1 VTVPGAAIRATPRL
15 GAGVATRLLGA
26 ARRRPIV
33 FLGGGI
39 LALALGTGAVT
50 VIEVSDQTAREA
62 DVRLDRHAEAVAAD
76 VATLFANASRD
87 VRLARRNP
95 TYDSVLSDTWTAVD
109 AAERATVDT
118 SLTYVAN
125 RYGVDEICLIR
136 STGAEVGRWSGGTA
150 AAPGNLSTN
159 ETLNPFFKP
168 AMALSDDQVFVTQ
181 PYVSPDSGRWVYG
194 FATPVVIA
202 SGVPSG
208 VLHFEIPLARLAEV
222 IADEPFGTEG
232 GSFVVDRD
240 GRIVSGPDGS
250 PIRPDANVDVAR
262 AAAVGASLPTIAD
275 ATTPGWRSAIAAAIG
290 GQPSAGGGDD
300 RPLVTVSDAGR
311 DPIRV
316 AAHAVPGT
324 DLFVVSTSPFHALY
338 ADVDR
343 TRLNLIATVGPLL
356 LILVAVSVW
365 YSRRLTR
372 ANAGLRVAGVATSQL
387 ASIVESADD
396 AILRVEPDGR
406 ISTWNAAAESMY
418 GRPPEAIV
426 GSRLDELFVAD
437 RAGEAPRLLES
448 VIVGNRVERL
458 ETVHRLHDDRPVDV
472 WLTLS
477 PIRDATGAAVAASVI
492 ARDITDRKRLE
503 EELAHQALHDSLTG
517 LPNRELFQDRLR
529 QSLQPVRSRPEAIG
543 HHALLFLD
551 LDDFKLINDTLG
563 HRTGD
568 ELLIAVA
575 ERLRDAIRASDTAA
589 RLGGD
594 EFTILLENV
603 PDEAEATAAAER
615 ILDTLRRP
623 FALGDHQVVISASI
637 GIAFG
642 AAGQDR
648 PDDVLRSADTALYEA
663 KGRGKGRHETY
674 HQAMNVRAWRRL
686 EVENEL
692 RLAIARGELR
702 LHYQPIIDLEADR
715 VAGLEALI
723 RWQHPTRGLV
733 PPAEFIGLAE
743 QTGLIVQLG
752 AFVREHA
759 IADLAALR
767 RSHADSALTMSVN
780 VSPRELAQP
789 SLADSVAGLLAR
801 HGVPGD
807 ALRIE
812 ITEGAALE
820 GEHSGATI
828 RALRAL
834 GIRISIDD
842 FGRGYASLG
851 SFRELEIDGL
861 KIDRAF
867 VEGVGRGREDTAIVT
882 AAIAFGR
889 ALDVDVTGEG
899 IETAEQLQA
908 LRSLGCRYGQGFLFS
923 KAVPLDEVRTL
934 LTDFR
939 RRDVA

>member
-1 VTVPGAAIRATPRL
+1 VNVPGDVVRATPSR
-15 GAGVATRLLGA
+15 GVGVATRLLSS
-26 ARRRPIV
+26 ARRRPVV
-33 FLGGGI
+33 FLGAGI
-39 LALALGTGAVT
+39 LALALGAGAIT
-50 VIEVSDQTAREA
+50 VVEVSDQTAREA
-62 DVRLDRHAEAVAAD
+62 DVRLDRHAEAIAQDVAA
-76 VATLFANASRD
+76 LFANASRD

-95 TYDSVLSDTWTAVD
+95 TYDSVLSNTWTAVTS
-109 AAERATVDT
+109 AERATVDT

-125 RYGVDEICLIR
+125 RYRVDEICLIR
-136 STGAEVGRWSGGTA
+136 STGAEVGRWNGGSTA
-150 AAPGNLSTN
+150 APADLSVD
-159 ETLNPFFKP
+159 ESGNPFFEP
-168 AMALSDDQVFVTQ
+168 AMRLTDDQVFVTD

-202 SGVPSG
+202 SGVPTG

-222 IADEPFGTEG
+222 VADEPFGTAG
-232 GSFVVDRD
+232 LTVVVDRE
-240 GRIVSGPDGS
+240 GRIVSAPLGAPLRTGS
-250 PIRPDANVDVAR
+250 AIDVAQVAAPNTPLPTVADAMTAGWR
-262 AAAVGASLPTIAD
+262 AAFDAAIAGGDVAPLTTVAD
-275 ATTPGWRSAIAAAIG
+275 A
-290 GQPSAGGGDD
+290 GDQ
-300 RPLVTVSDAGR
+300 
-311 DPIRV
+311 PIRV
-316 AAHAVPGT
+316 ASHAVPGT
-324 DLFVVSTSPFHALY
+324 GLFVVSVSPFHALY

-356 LILVAVSVW
+356 LILVALSVW

-372 ANAGLRVAGVATSQL
+372 ANIGLQLAGIATSQL

-396 AILRVEPDGR
+396 AIVRVEPDGR

-418 GRPPEAIV
+418 GRSATSVI
-426 GSRLDELFVAD
+426 GSRLDTLFVPE
-437 RAGEAPRLLES
+437 RAGEVPRLLES

-458 ETVHRLHDDRPVDV
+458 ETVHRLANGDAVDV

-477 PIRDATGAAVAASVI
+477 PIRDASGEAIGASVI
-492 ARDITDRKRLE
+492 SRDITDRKRLE

-563 HRTGD
+563 HRIGD

-575 ERLRDAIRASDTAA
+575 ARLREAIRATDTAA

-603 PDEAEATAAAER
+603 TDEAEAIAAAER
-615 ILDTLRRP
+615 IIDALRQP
-623 FALGDHQVVISASI
+623 FELGDHQVVISASI

-692 RLAIARGELR
+692 RLAIARNELKI
-702 LHYQPIIDLEADR
+702 HYQPIVDLEAGR

-733 PPAEFIGLAE
+733 PPGEFIGLAE

-752 AFVREHA
+752 AFVRERA
-759 IADLAALR
+759 IGDLAALR
-767 RSHADSALTMSVN
+767 RVHGGSDLTMSVN
-780 VSPRELAQP
+780 VSPRELGQP
-789 SLADSVAGLLAR
+789 ALADAVAALLAR

-812 ITEGAALE
+812 ITEGAALD
-820 GEHSGATI
+820 GEHSATTI

-834 GIRISIDD
+834 GVRISIDD

-867 VEGVGRGREDTAIVT
+867 VEGVGREREDTAIVT

-899 IETAEQLQA
+899 IETPEQLDA
-908 LRSLGCRYGQGFLFS
+908 LRALGCRYGQGFLFS
-923 KAVPLDEVRTL
+923 KAVPLEEVRAL
-934 LTDFR
+934 LGDVR